1 MKLASQASILEDLR
15 GWINNRILRDPGSE
29 RLVSPQYL
37 ACLSTSS
44 SKDKLAF
51 DVGLQEHSK
60 GESRGGFDTIVFF
73 FRYCVV
79 WCFKPVDGEYWRTY
93 IFAYSWTFT
102 YTKRDKNLHTYICTL
117 VDTHIHKQ
125 SHTNTGIF
133 STHSH
138 TYTHIHFHAHTYSF
152 TITNTHIHK
161 PSICSSTYNF
171 FFSQNPYIHTSPWLT
186 TTLSPPLKRI
196 INSQESNR
204 NLIHRRV
211 VLVDHPPGQQ
221 AEVWGRE
228 GSSRWRPH
236 SCVCCHRAISGWY
249 F

>member
-1 MKLASQASILEDLR
+1 MKLASEASILEDLR
-15 GWINNRILRDPGSE
+15 GWINNRILRDPGSG
-29 RLVSPQYL
+29 LNVLSL
-37 ACLSTSS
+37 LSTWPASPPALPRTS
-44 SKDKLAF
+44 WPSTWVCRNTPRVSLEGDSIPLF
-51 DVGLQEHSK
+51 C
-60 GESRGGFDTIVFF
+60 

-102 YTKRDKNLHTYICTL
+102 YTKRQKPSYIYLHTCR
-117 VDTHIHKQ
+117 
-125 SHTNTGIF
+125 
-133 STHSH
+133 HSH
-138 TYTHIHFHAHTYSF
+138 TQTSTHKHRHIHHTFTHLHTHTLSCTHLLIHNYKHTHSQTIHLFFHLQLFF
-152 TITNTHIHK
+152 TKSIHPHITM
-161 PSICSSTYNF
+161 TYNNTV
-171 FFSQNPYIHTSPWLT
+171 STQ
-186 TTLSPPLKRI
+186 KRI